1 MGKKKKSD
9 FGNNSS
15 IFMGRGEVRVRLC
28 EGQDIQENEVEVKL
42 ERVE

>member
-1 MGKKKKSD
+1 
-9 FGNNSS
+9 
-15 IFMGRGEVRVRLC
+15 MGRGEVRVRLC